1 MAKKKNN
8 PNKPYNNLP
17 LLPPS
22 QKTWE
27 NIEIYKVLS
36 EARAALAELKGRCPV
51 IPNPM
56 MLINTLVLQ
65 EAKDSSSIE
74 NIFTTSDKRT

>member
-1 MAKKKNN
+1 MKFT
-8 PNKPYNNLP
+8 PNQPFNNLP
-17 LLPPS
+17 FLPPD
-22 QKTWE
+22 KKKWE
-27 NIEIYKVLS
+27 NIEIYKTLS
-36 EARAALAELKGRCPV
+36 EARAALSELKGRCPV

-74 NIFTTSDKRT
+74 NIFSSMGTL